1 MPTQE
6 PSPRS
11 AWRATPW
18 LKAQMNHP
26 VTGRRNL
33 CLCKLY
39 GLPQKCVCGDCSPLS
54 LCEQAPIGRH
64 SETERMQTTPT
75 TTAWPMRRTKAGGTA
90 YKQKY
95 EHKKHQE
102 QTLMANA
109 LTCRLAWQCDRAVPQ
124 TATTQPLP
132 TSFPDNLQ
140 LCREPLYIYIYIHIY
155 ISYIV
160 FSGPIFVSGF

>member
-1 MPTQE
+1 MSTLVRKLRYSYTYSQGEGQYTTLGRPQGLYTSTSRRHYRIIPTQE
-6 PSPRS
+6 PSPNN

-18 LKAQMNHP
+18 LKAQMYHP
-26 VTGRRNL
+26 MTGRRKL

-54 LCEQAPIGRH
+54 LCEQAPIGKH

-102 QTLMANA
+102 
-109 LTCRLAWQCDRAVPQ
+109 
-124 TATTQPLP
+124 
-132 TSFPDNLQ
+132 
-140 LCREPLYIYIYIHIY
+140 
-155 ISYIV
+155 
-160 FSGPIFVSGF
+160 

>member
-1 MPTQE
+1 
-6 PSPRS
+6 
-11 AWRATPW
+11 
-18 LKAQMNHP
+18 
-26 VTGRRNL
+26 
-33 CLCKLY
+33 
-39 GLPQKCVCGDCSPLS
+39 
-54 LCEQAPIGRH
+54 
-64 SETERMQTTPT
+64 
-75 TTAWPMRRTKAGGTA
+75 MRRTKAGGTA

-140 LCREPLYIYIYIHIY
+140 LRRGANALLEIEGED
-155 ISYIV
+155 
-160 FSGPIFVSGF
+160 SGHDHPQPRNLSVQWLPAQVVN

>member
-1 MPTQE
+1 MKFAALAPPVHNHIKQTNHTARKEAAAANICSHTGRKAQELLRLQPRGRPDYYTRLAWHPKSRRHYRIIPTQE
-6 PSPRS
+6 PSPRN

-26 VTGRRNL
+26 MTGRRIL

-54 LCEQAPIGRH
+54 LCEQAPIGKH

-90 YKQKY
+90 YKQK
-95 EHKKHQE
+95 
-102 QTLMANA
+102 
-109 LTCRLAWQCDRAVPQ
+109 
-124 TATTQPLP
+124 
-132 TSFPDNLQ
+132 
-140 LCREPLYIYIYIHIY
+140 
-155 ISYIV
+155 
-160 FSGPIFVSGF
+160 

>member
-1 MPTQE
+1 
-6 PSPRS
+6 
-11 AWRATPW
+11 
-18 LKAQMNHP
+18 MNHP
-26 VTGRRNL
+26 MTGRRNL

-140 LCREPLYIYIYIHIY
+140 PRRGKFALLEIEGED
-155 ISYIV
+155 
-160 FSGPIFVSGF
+160 SGHDHPQPRNLSVQWLPAQVVN